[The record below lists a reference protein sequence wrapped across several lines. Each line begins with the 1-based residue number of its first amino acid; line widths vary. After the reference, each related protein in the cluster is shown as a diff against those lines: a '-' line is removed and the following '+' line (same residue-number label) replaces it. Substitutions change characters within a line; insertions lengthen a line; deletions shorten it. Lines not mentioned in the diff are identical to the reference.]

1 MKSGKQSND
10 VGAMN
15 NLHLI
20 DGAIFDTTYAE
31 QTVPED
37 QRSQLDDFIKNNL
50 MNVIDEVF
58 EQVDND
64 IGNRGSV
71 LRLDNLEI
79 DLGEIVYRD
88 YRQQM
93 PAKLRA
99 ELLQAFGEIRYSAS
113 GSLSSTKLVDS
124 KSAAQSQLFYFL
136 RNGYLPWYARVAD
149 TDVLDSLLIESVD
162 SSPEFL
168 LEFIRANAERAGV
181 LARLLHQFSPQ
192 SLQRVMRL
200 LSASRDSAA
209 GQALV
214 RLESMLQTDGNVE
227 YSGLESLPTQT
238 PARVAGTDQAAPI
251 DRLHTQLVAAL
262 LSGDAGQIESVWQ
275 LLYTD
280 QAELLE
286 KTIRYYGQLAA
297 VRRHIVAS
305 FSVEQ
310 RADLLRL
317 LEPDAHGFVHA
328 LMDHV
333 QIFQPEA
340 DDPASYQAPQ
350 LTGLWETSLGYLLV
364 ERGIEFDQRSY
375 ILSLLRQAAAS
386 SQLSSSVLL
395 ARLRQNIG
403 SLSESGKPDEWSRQ
417 LIALIELID
426 PAELTDPFGPGE
438 PAHSVDANEP
448 TEPIELAESPELT
461 EQDELST
468 SQRGAESTLAVSY
481 RRYEHIKSALTI
493 VDMDRQI
500 LETKLVADI
509 KQLRLDAPWLLL
521 RFFRELQTGGYAW
534 SQIIPDLAQPVLT
547 EFVYAL
553 LSLNHQADGTR
564 PFGSATELAAAIH
577 ARADSSA
584 DRHAFFSYILS
595 RLINGELIDLEAKES
610 QQPAA
615 DLPSDQHD
623 VALDSGD
630 KPVQTATGNLDV
642 EPDLSAMSQRAREQ
656 MLLCAELLT
665 SAAYATET
673 ALSVERLQT
682 VKWQFIQAY
691 VTGTGY
697 LFNESYFVPQ
707 YIDYLIQQARVS
719 DHGQFR
725 AMLGQALLQN
735 SLSVTQAMTQR
746 LIEALNEG
754 AYDIPRSVA
763 RAVDDVIATDDEPL
777 PLEDIYIAN
786 AGMVLLAPYL
796 PRLFERLGFTDAGEF
811 IDRDA
816 AERAV
821 HCLQFLVNTSITSP
835 EYQLVLNKLL
845 CGVKPGHPIRRGI
858 ELTADERE
866 QLEGLL
872 HAVTQH
878 WKALENTSIDGLR
891 ESFLQRN
898 GRLQGDNEAW
908 RLAVESRPFDMLLD
922 QIPWSFTTI
931 KFPWMERVI
940 YVEWR

>member
-1 MKSGKQSND
+1 MKSGQQSND

-15 NLHLI
+15 NLNLI
-20 DGAIFDTTYAE
+20 DGAIFDTTYTE

-50 MNVIDEVF
+50 MNIIDEVF

-64 IGNRGSV
+64 IGNPGSV

-99 ELLQAFGEIRYSAS
+99 GMLQALGDMRHPGGDPASAAD
-113 GSLSSTKLVDS
+113 LVDK

-136 RNGYLPWYARVAD
+136 RNGYLPWYARDAD
-149 TDVLDSLLIESVD
+149 SDSGALESMLVESVD

-168 LEFIRANAERAGV
+168 LEFIRANADRDGV
-181 LARLLHQFSPQ
+181 LARLVKQFSPQ
-192 SLQRVMRL
+192 SLRRVMRL
-200 LSASRDSAA
+200 LSASRGAA
-209 GQALV
+209 AQQARLQ
-214 RLESMLQTDGNVE
+214 LESMLRGDDNFDDSE
-227 YSGLESLPTQT
+227 LKLLAAQT
-238 PARVAGTDQAAPI
+238 PAREARIDQPTGF

-262 LSGDAGQIESVWQ
+262 QSGDAGQIASIWAS
-275 LLYTD
+275 LYTD
-280 QAELLE
+280 HAELLK

-297 VRRHIVAS
+297 VRRRIVTS
-305 FSVEQ
+305 FSAGQ

-317 LEPDAHGFVHA
+317 LEPGAHGFVQA
-328 LMDHV
+328 LMDHG
-333 QIFQPEA
+333 QIFQLRA
-340 DDPASYQAPQ
+340 GDAATDRAPLQ
-350 LTGLWETSLGYLLV
+350 TELWEISLGYLLV
-364 ERGIEFDQRSY
+364 EHGIEFDQRSY
-375 ILSLLRQAAAS
+375 ILSLLRQVVKS
-386 SQLSSSVLL
+386 SQLSSSVSL

-403 SLSESGKPDEWSRQ
+403 SLSESDKPDEWLRQ

-426 PAELTDPFGPGE
+426 PAELT
-438 PAHSVDANEP
+438 
-448 TEPIELAESPELT
+448 
-461 EQDELST
+461 EQDELSA
-468 SQRGAESTLAVSY
+468 SQRDAESTPAVSY
-481 RRYEHIKSALTI
+481 RRYEHIKSALTT

-500 LETKLVADI
+500 PETKLVTDI

-521 RFFRELQTGGYAW
+521 RFFRELQTGGYVW
-534 SQIIPDLAQPVLT
+534 SRIIPDLSPPVLA

-577 ARADSSA
+577 ARASSSA

-595 RLINGELIDLEAKES
+595 RLINGELIDLEATES

-615 DLPSDQHD
+615 DLPFEQHD

-630 KPVQTATGNLDV
+630 KPAQTATGNLDA
-642 EPDLSAMSQRAREQ
+642 EPDLSAMSQRTREQ

-665 SAAYATET
+665 TAAYAAET
-673 ALSVERLQT
+673 PLSVERFQT
-682 VKWQFIQAY
+682 MKWQFIQAY

-697 LFNESYFVPQ
+697 LFNEAYFARQ
-707 YIDYLIQQARVS
+707 YVDYLMQQARVS
-719 DHGQFR
+719 DPAQFR
-725 AMLGQALLQN
+725 ATLGQSLLQN
-735 SLSVTQAMTQR
+735 SLSATQALTQR
-746 LIEALNEG
+746 LIGVLG
-754 AYDIPRSVA
+754 DDSFDIPQPPEPA
-763 RAVDDVIATDDEPL
+763 AGDLFATDDELL

-845 CGVKPGHPIRRGI
+845 CGVKTGHPIRRGI

-898 GRLQGDNEAW
+898 GRLQLKNDAWHLAIEA
-908 RLAVESRPFDMLLD
+908 RAFDMLLD
-922 QIPWSFTTI
+922 QVPWSFTTI
-931 KFPWMERVI
+931 KFAWMERVI